1 MLVRGNNSQACCELT
16 IVEVDGDSTLDPFHV
31 PHERDMQN
39 LHVWF
44 CPSPYLLLIAG
55 VSKAKASI
63 SELSGFT
70 PEEEQGKEGPRGP
83 GKMVTSN

>member
-39 LHVWF
+39 LHV
-44 CPSPYLLLIAG
+44 
-55 VSKAKASI
+55 
-63 SELSGFT
+63 
-70 PEEEQGKEGPRGP
+70 
-83 GKMVTSN
+83 